1 MDELCKGGCRQ
12 LRRRTVFHRTINLVQ
27 KERLMAKHI
36 KFFVLP
42 IFFVCVA
49 LLFGVASTRAATITS
64 NLGNTSS
71 GLSDGDLPVLV
82 GPPFP
87 DIISVQGGQPAPFD
101 QGYGLEVAGI
111 GANFSVNWTHSFGA
125 IVDSIVSASLTIGIY
140 DHDSAASGSQ
150 LSLFDLDG
158 ADLTATLN
166 ALFETPGDGEE
177 QEYNVYTVALP
188 GSVLPSLADGSLLAQ
203 LDLDGPG
210 QVRPLFPLPGPNP
223 VEEVEFNGAHLI
235 FSTLTIE
242 TQPVPESSTLALM
255 GLGNIGLLFYRR
267 RRELT

>member
-1 MDELCKGGCRQ
+1 MTRH
-12 LRRRTVFHRTINLVQ
+12 V
-27 KERLMAKHI
+27 
-36 KFFVLP
+36 KFFLLA
-42 IFFVCVA
+42 IFFICVT
-49 LLFGVASTRAATITS
+49 LLFGVASPRAATVTS

-71 GLSDGDLPVLV
+71 GLNDGDLPVLV

-87 DIISVQGGQPAPFD
+87 DIISAQGGQPAPFD

-111 GANFSVNWTHSFGA
+111 GTNFSTNWTHSFGA
-125 IVDSIVSASLTIGIY
+125 IVDPIVSASLTIGIY

-158 ADLTATLN
+158 ADLTAALN

-188 GSVLPSLADGSLLAQ
+188 GSVLTSLADGSLLAQ
-203 LDLDGPG
+203 LGLDGPG
-210 QVRPLFPLPGPNP
+210 LVRPLFPLPGPNP

-242 TQPVPESSTLALM
+242 TQPIPESSTLALM
-255 GLGNIGLLFYRR
+255 GLGSIGLLFCRR
-267 RRELT
+267 RQKLA